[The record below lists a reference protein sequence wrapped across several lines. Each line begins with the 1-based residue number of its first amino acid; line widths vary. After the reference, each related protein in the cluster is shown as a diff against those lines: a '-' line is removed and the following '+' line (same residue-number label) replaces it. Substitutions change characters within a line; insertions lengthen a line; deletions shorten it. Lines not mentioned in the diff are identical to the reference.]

1 MFENIIGNDEI
12 KEELKKTIKTKKI
25 ANSYIFSGIEG
36 IGKKQFAR
44 EFAKNIM
51 CLQGGDCKDTCESC
65 KKFEEK
71 SNPNYEEINSN
82 EYKKD
87 IITIDQIR
95 EKIVNKAYEK
105 PIISNKK
112 VYVINDA
119 DKMNEPAQNALLK
132 TLEEPPQYV
141 VIILIVS
148 NDNAILP
155 TIKSRCVIVK
165 FNSLTNDEIKKIIGN
180 VSDEE
185 LEILNGSLKGYSE
198 IEEKVVQ
205 YKEIKNT
212 IERLKND
219 QLLDVLNN
227 SDILYQG
234 KDEAINLLNYMNI
247 YLFKENLFDEIKY
260 VEEAKKKIL
269 YNNNYEMTIDN
280 LLMKMWNNIHNNR

>member
-36 IGKKQFAR
+36 IGKRQFAR

-185 LEILNGSLKGYSE
+185 LEILNGSLKGYSK

-205 YKEIKNT
+205 YKEIKKI

-219 QLLDVLNN
+219 QLIDVLNN

>member
-12 KEELKKTIKTKKI
+12 KEELKKTINTKKI

-36 IGKKQFAR
+36 IGKRQLAR

-112 VYVINDA
+112 IYVINDA

-132 TLEEPPQYV
+132 TLEEPPHYV

-247 YLFKENLFDEIKY
+247 YLFKENFFDEIKY

>member
-12 KEELKKTIKTKKI
+12 KEELKKTINTKKI

-36 IGKKQFAR
+36 IGKRQLAR

-112 VYVINDA
+112 IYVINDA

-247 YLFKENLFDEIKY
+247 YLFKENFFDEIKY

>member
-12 KEELKKTIKTKKI
+12 KEEIKKTINTKKI

-36 IGKKQFAR
+36 IGKRQFAR

-185 LEILNGSLKGYSE
+185 LEILNGSLKGYSK

-205 YKEIKNT
+205 YKEIKKI

-219 QLLDVLNN
+219 QLIDVLNN

>member
-12 KEELKKTIKTKKI
+12 KEELKKTINTKKI

-36 IGKKQFAR
+36 IGKRQFAR

-185 LEILNGSLKGYSE
+185 LEILNGSL
-198 IEEKVVQ
+198 
-205 YKEIKNT
+205 
-212 IERLKND
+212 
-219 QLLDVLNN
+219 
-227 SDILYQG
+227 
-234 KDEAINLLNYMNI
+234 
-247 YLFKENLFDEIKY
+247 
-260 VEEAKKKIL
+260 
-269 YNNNYEMTIDN
+269 
-280 LLMKMWNNIHNNR
+280 

>member
-12 KEELKKTIKTKKI
+12 KEELKKTINTKKI

-36 IGKKQFAR
+36 IGKRQLAR

-219 QLLDVLNN
+219 QLIDVLNN

>member
-1 MFENIIGNDEI
+1 MFEKIIGNDEI
-12 KEELKKTIKTKKI
+12 KEELNKTINTKKI

-36 IGKKQFAR
+36 IGKRQLAR

-112 VYVINDA
+112 IYVINDA

-185 LEILNGSLKGYSE
+185 LEILNGSLKGYSK

-205 YKEIKNT
+205 YKEIKKI

-219 QLLDVLNN
+219 QLIDVLNN

>member
-12 KEELKKTIKTKKI
+12 KEELKKTINTKKI

-36 IGKKQFAR
+36 IGKRQLAR

-247 YLFKENLFDEIKY
+247 YLFKENFFDEIKY

>member
-1 MFENIIGNDEI
+1 MFEKIIGNDEI

-36 IGKKQFAR
+36 IGKRQLAR

-185 LEILNGSLKGYSE
+185 LEILNGSLKGYSK

-205 YKEIKNT
+205 YKEIKKI

-219 QLLDVLNN
+219 QLIDVLNN

>member
-12 KEELKKTIKTKKI
+12 KEELKKTINTKKI

-36 IGKKQFAR
+36 IGKRQFAR

-185 LEILNGSLKGYSE
+185 LEILNGSLKGYSK

-205 YKEIKNT
+205 YKEIKKI

-219 QLLDVLNN
+219 QLIDVLNN

>member
-1 MFENIIGNDEI
+1 MFEKIIGNDEI
-12 KEELKKTIKTKKI
+12 KEELKKTINTKKI

-36 IGKKQFAR
+36 IGKRQLAR

-132 TLEEPPQYV
+132 TLEEPPHYV

>member
-1 MFENIIGNDEI
+1 MFEKIIGNDEI

-36 IGKKQFAR
+36 IGKRQFAR

-185 LEILNGSLKGYSE
+185 LEILNGSLKGYSK

-205 YKEIKNT
+205 YKEIKKI

-219 QLLDVLNN
+219 QLIDVLNN

>member
-1 MFENIIGNDEI
+1 MFEKIIGNDEI

-36 IGKKQFAR
+36 IGKRQLAR

-112 VYVINDA
+112 IYVINDA

>member
-12 KEELKKTIKTKKI
+12 KEELKKTINTKKI

-36 IGKKQFAR
+36 IGKRQLAR

-185 LEILNGSLKGYSE
+185 LEILNGSLKGYSK

>member
-1 MFENIIGNDEI
+1 MFEKIIGNDEI
-12 KEELKKTIKTKKI
+12 KEELKKTINTKKI

-36 IGKKQFAR
+36 IGKRQLAR

-132 TLEEPPQYV
+132 TLEEPPHYV

-185 LEILNGSLKGYSE
+185 LEILNGSLKGYSK

>member
-12 KEELKKTIKTKKI
+12 KEELKKTINTKKI

-36 IGKKQFAR
+36 IGKRQLAR

-132 TLEEPPQYV
+132 TLEEPPHYV

>member
-12 KEELKKTIKTKKI
+12 KEELKKTINTKKI

-36 IGKKQFAR
+36 IGKRQFAR

-112 VYVINDA
+112 IYVINDA

-185 LEILNGSLKGYSE
+185 LEILNGSLKGYSK

-205 YKEIKNT
+205 YKEIKKI

-219 QLLDVLNN
+219 QLIDVLNN

>member
-12 KEELKKTIKTKKI
+12 KEELKKTINTKKI

-36 IGKKQFAR
+36 IGKRQFAR

-112 VYVINDA
+112 IYVINDA

>member
-219 QLLDVLNN
+219 QLIDVLNN

>member
-1 MFENIIGNDEI
+1 MFEKIIGNDEI

-36 IGKKQFAR
+36 IGKRQFAR

>member
-1 MFENIIGNDEI
+1 MFEKIIGNDEI
-12 KEELKKTIKTKKI
+12 KEELKKTINTKKI

-36 IGKKQFAR
+36 IGKRQFAR

-112 VYVINDA
+112 IYVINDA

>member
-12 KEELKKTIKTKKI
+12 KEELKKTINTKKI

-36 IGKKQFAR
+36 IGKRQLAR

-112 VYVINDA
+112 IYVINDA

-132 TLEEPPQYV
+132 TLEEPPHYV

>member
-25 ANSYIFSGIEG
+25 ANSYIFSGIGG

>member
-36 IGKKQFAR
+36 IGKRQFAR

-132 TLEEPPQYV
+132 TLEEPPHYV

>member
-1 MFENIIGNDEI
+1 
-12 KEELKKTIKTKKI
+12 
-25 ANSYIFSGIEG
+25 
-36 IGKKQFAR
+36 
-44 EFAKNIM
+44 
-51 CLQGGDCKDTCESC
+51 
-65 KKFEEK
+65 
-71 SNPNYEEINSN
+71 
-82 EYKKD
+82 
-87 IITIDQIR
+87 
-95 EKIVNKAYEK
+95 
-105 PIISNKK
+105 
-112 VYVINDA
+112 
-119 DKMNEPAQNALLK
+119 MNEPAQNALLK
-132 TLEEPPQYV
+132 TLEEPPHYV

-185 LEILNGSLKGYSE
+185 LEILNGSLKGYSK

-205 YKEIKNT
+205 YKEIKKI

-219 QLLDVLNN
+219 QLIDVLNN

>member
-12 KEELKKTIKTKKI
+12 KEELKKTINTKKI

-36 IGKKQFAR
+36 IGKRQLAR

-247 YLFKENLFDEIKY
+247 YLFKENLLDEIKY

>member
-1 MFENIIGNDEI
+1 MFEKIIGNDEI

-36 IGKKQFAR
+36 IGKRQLAR

>member
-12 KEELKKTIKTKKI
+12 KEELKKTINTKKI

-36 IGKKQFAR
+36 IGKRQLAR

-132 TLEEPPQYV
+132 TLEEPPHYV

-185 LEILNGSLKGYSE
+185 LEILNGSLKGYSK

>member
-12 KEELKKTIKTKKI
+12 KEELKKTINTKKI

-36 IGKKQFAR
+36 IGKRQLAR

-132 TLEEPPQYV
+132 TLEEPPHYV

-165 FNSLTNDEIKKIIGN
+165 FNSLTNDEIKKIRGN